1 MFRGVHLIG
10 PAPTAMVM
18 NLEPVF
24 TIALAVT
31 LLAETLSDRK
41 LIGAAVV
48 LAAVVASQLLSKR
61 RRVIPPV

>member
-41 LIGAAVV
+41 LIGVAVV

>member
-1 MFRGVHLIG
+1 
-10 PAPTAMVM
+10 MVM

-31 LLAETLSDRK
+31 LLAETLSGRK

-48 LAAVVASQLLSKR
+48 LAAVVASQLLWKR
-61 RRVIPPV
+61 RRANPPL